1 VKNPSASK
9 IVLRSPL
16 WSEDEGII
24 MKYSFPKLLEVLIH
38 EKRPALATI
47 VEASGSTPQV
57 PGASAVFA
65 GHGLVAGT
73 VGGGALEAR
82 VQALALASLKD
93 RRPRLSEFRLDA
105 DPADKEGAICGGSAA
120 VLVDPLVADARP
132 SFESALEGFRKR
144 SPGLLLTM
152 IRPLEGEFT
161 HTVREWL
168 AEGGFSD
175 PARPHSRSIGA
186 EELAAV
192 LASGGAKLWRFE
204 DYSVF
209 AEPVRP
215 LPRLIVAGAGH
226 VGRAVARLGNLLDF
240 EVTVVDD
247 RAEYANGGNIP
258 EADAI
263 VVGNVADSL
272 RAVPDSPD
280 NFFVVVTRGH
290 EGDAEALRAVLG
302 RGAAYVGMIGSRTK
316 VDLMRREF
324 LGKGWATENAWAGI
338 HAPIGLEIGS
348 KTVEEIAVSIAA
360 ELVLVRARR
369 KGRAPS

>member
-1 VKNPSASK
+1 
-9 IVLRSPL
+9 
-16 WSEDEGII
+16 
-24 MKYSFPKLLEVLIH
+24 MKYSFPKLLEVLIK

-47 VEASGSTPQV
+47 VEAEGSTPQV

-73 VGGGALEAR
+73 VGGGVVESR
-82 VQALALASLKD
+82 VQALALESLKD
-93 RRPRLSEFRLDA
+93 RRPRLVAFRLDA
-105 DPADKEGAICGGSAA
+105 DPADREGAICGGSAS

-132 SFESALEGFRKR
+132 VFELALEGFRKR
-144 SPGLLLTM
+144 RPGLLLTM
-152 IRPLEGEFT
+152 VRPLAGEFV
-161 HTVREWL
+161 HTAREWL
-168 AEGGFSD
+168 PESDFSE
-175 PARPHSRSIGA
+175 PERPHARLIA
-186 EELAAV
+186 VEELAAV
-192 LASGGAKLWRFE
+192 LASGGTKLWRFE

-215 LPRLIVAGAGH
+215 LPRLIIAGAGH

-240 EVTVVDD
+240 EVTVLDD
-247 RAEYANGGNIP
+247 RAEFANKENVP
-258 EADAI
+258 EADGI
-263 VVGNVADSL
+263 VVGDIAASL

-280 NFFVVVTRGH
+280 NFFVIVTRGH

-324 LGKGWATENAWAGI
+324 IGKGWATEEQWAGI
-338 HAPIGLEIGS
+338 HTPIGLEIRS

-360 ELVLVRARR
+360 ELVLVRAGR
-369 KGRAPS
+369 KEKEPS